1 MRKFKSICLS
11 ILLIASLSLFAQ
23 KEKTDATVQKIRQEE
38 MNNSKVMDIAFH
50 LTDVSGPRLTVSPGF
65 TRAANY
71 AVQQLKSWG
80 LTNAAL
86 DPWGDFGKGWELQRS
101 YIAMN
106 APYY

>member
-65 TRAANY
+65 TRA
-71 AVQQLKSWG
+71 
-80 LTNAAL
+80 TNLCGSAIKVL
-86 DPWGDFGKGWELQRS
+86 GV
-101 YIAMN
+101 N
-106 APYY
+106 